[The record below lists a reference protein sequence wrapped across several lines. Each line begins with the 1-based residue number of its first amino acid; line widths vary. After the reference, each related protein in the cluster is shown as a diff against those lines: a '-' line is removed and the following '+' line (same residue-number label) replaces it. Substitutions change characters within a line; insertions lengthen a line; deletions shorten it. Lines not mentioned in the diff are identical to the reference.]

1 MEYLILKFGVG
12 VGLLLIATHAFVKL
26 AVRISRG
33 WRISPLIIGTTLV
46 AVGTSLPE
54 LVVSAT
60 ALMKGD
66 AGLAWGNI
74 VGSNIVNVLLVLP
87 VGILVGK
94 LRVGT
99 TKTQRNVGLML
110 AATLIF
116 VAVQM
121 GWLPGV
127 VSGLVLLGMAV
138 WVSVEEYV
146 WAVEGRKNE
155 DLARLNHQKQ
165 THLRTGDGWKL
176 LVTLGGLVAG
186 GVVIVEAIEGISVT
200 TGWST
205 SLLGLSLTAVV
216 TSLPELLT
224 TVFAQEE
231 HQGKVTL
238 GDIVGS
244 NIYNLLLIGGV
255 LTLFFGTKALLP
267 KEIIWLGLTVG
278 IFGGLLHVYSG
289 RQVPRW
295 VAGVLLALMGVYF
308 VTLGKW

>member
-1 MEYLILKFGVG
+1 M
-12 VGLLLIATHAFVKL
+12 GLLLIATHAFVKL

-60 ALMKGD
+60 AMMRGD

-99 TKTQRNVGLML
+99 TKTQRNVRLML
-110 AATLIF
+110 AATLMF

-121 GWLPGV
+121 GWLPGM

-146 WAVEGRKNE
+146 WGVEGRKRE
-155 DLARLNHQKQ
+155 DSARLNHQKQ
-165 THLRTGDGWKL
+165 THFRTRDGWKL

-186 GVVIVEAIEGISVT
+186 GVVTVGAIEGISVA

-205 SLLGLSLTAVV
+205 TLLGLSLTAVV

-255 LTLFFGTKALLP
+255 LTLFSGTKALLP

-278 IFGGLLHVYSG
+278 IFAGLLHIYSG

-308 VTLGKW
+308 MTLGK

>member
-1 MEYLILKFGVG
+1 MEYLILKFGLG
-12 VGLLLIATHAFVKL
+12 VGLLLIATHVFVKL
-26 AVRISRG
+26 AIRISRA

-54 LVVSAT
+54 LVVSTT
-60 ALMKGD
+60 ALLRGD
-66 AGLAWGNI
+66 VGLAWGNI

-87 VGILVGK
+87 VGILIGK

-110 AATLIF
+110 AATAMF

-138 WVSVEEYV
+138 WVSVEEYI
-146 WAVEGRKNE
+146 WGLEGRKHE
-155 DLARLNHQKQ
+155 DAVKLKQQKQ
-165 THLRTGDGWKL
+165 VSLGIKEGWGL
-176 LVTLGGLVAG
+176 LVMAAGIIGG
-186 GVVIVEAIEGISVT
+186 GVMTVRAVEEISVA

-224 TVFAQEE
+224 TVFAQKE

-255 LTLFFGTKALLP
+255 LTLFSGTKALLL
-267 KEIIWLGLTVG
+267 KEMIWLGLTAGV
-278 IFGGLLHVYSG
+278 FGGVLRVYSG
-289 RQVPRW
+289 RAVPRW
-295 VAGVLLALMGVYF
+295 VAGMLLALLGVYL
-308 VTLGKW
+308 VILGK